1 MFNLVQKKRER
12 RHDTVTKRIQVVQ
25 KANVLVVQFYT
36 RYRRKKIWF
45 FFYNY
50 THRWFL
56 ARIYIRGNIAALI
69 LCLIAYLNMPRKYV
83 QWPTISQY
91 LFYNWLRYARFRVYL
106 DIFFFIPSQL
116 FYDWIAFLIKEFES
130 VYRKITFC
138 LIRLNFIRDEGTS
151 SQNQN
156 ILR

>member
-116 FYDWIAFLIKEFES
+116 FYDWIAFLIKQFELF
-130 VYRKITFC
+130 VMMVLHHKIKIFFD
-138 LIRLNFIRDEGTS
+138 NTS
-151 SQNQN
+151 
-156 ILR
+156 IFHF